1 MEASHEPVATGNEPG
16 HEIAALAEAT
26 RALLQNRKRLSRLLI
41 DSARIVE
48 TLRAA
53 QGWSESKIAAW
64 LENEVGMAG
73 AEASTLLGISPI
85 LIEHAEHISS
95 NPLQLPVLQVLSG
108 SDEATRS
115 EVFGRLSAGEAVD
128 VEFVGKLASKNFGLK
143 LPIDEAAALRRRRRM
158 ADASVVA
165 GPALVTELESRA
177 SELLNLF
184 DDIADQL
191 LDEDTDREPD
201 GEDIE
206 YQEAGASIEDRAAEL
221 RRLFEILFGDAHAS
235 LASIVDLSVEDDVDA
250 SLAFAWHAL
259 RRLEGEWVELW
270 EFSPYSSRLGSLRP
284 AIEFLAGR
292 RAIATPISTDRSPK
306 RSPTRQLTF
315 IDFGAG
321 VGCSALGLCG
331 AGFEPV
337 AIYESSLKPRETIW
351 ANRQDWNV
359 KEEPSSEE
367 LAEYRGKDVDLVTA
381 GPAWKPFSSSDE
393 RDRNPFERAIK
404 ITGAILP
411 KAFFFEM
418 HRTMTKSSSDECRR
432 EIRNEFHDLGYEV
445 QWHSLVPA
453 QFGLAQKM
461 NIEILVGTRHGLN
474 RPSMPIILDPPQHF
488 LTDVIGD
495 LVEARAAFDFGDD
508 EGAKRYKDW
517 ADLCSRELAPSFFS
531 LGGNRNTSGW
541 GRLGI
546 DYSLNRPGEQPSGLI
561 PLTIEMMRRI
571 QGYPSAWI
579 LDGRTEEQEFDVAS
593 SLPPVVAKMIG
604 LSIYAALTGEELD
617 HRASLDEPFPVRTP
631 RNPLMVHGRF
641 GGYFATRRKAERRR
655 PAHRNEEIIKLKD
668 AWIDEFRLERPEDGD
683 PR

>member
-1 MEASHEPVATGNEPG
+1 METSHESVASGNEPG
-16 HEIAALAEAT
+16 HEIAAIAEAT

-48 TLRAA
+48 TFRAA

-64 LENEVGMAG
+64 LENDVGMAG
-73 AEASTLLGISPI
+73 TEASTLLGISPV
-85 LIEHAEHISS
+85 LMEHAEEISN
-95 NPLQLPVLQVLSG
+95 NPLQLPVLQVLAG

-115 EVFGRLSAGEAVD
+115 ELFGRLSAGEAVD
-128 VEFVGKLASKNFGLK
+128 VEFVRKLASKNFGLK
-143 LPIDEAAALRRRRRM
+143 LPTDEAADLRRRRRM
-158 ADASVVA
+158 VDASVVA
-165 GPALVTELESRA
+165 GPALVTALERRA

-201 GEDIE
+201 EEDIE
-206 YQEAGASIEDRAAEL
+206 YQKAGALIADRAAEL

-235 LASIVDLSVEDDVDA
+235 LASIVDLSVADDVDA

-259 RRLEGEWVELW
+259 RRLESEWMELW
-270 EFSPYSSRLGSLRP
+270 EISPYSSRLGSLRP

-292 RAIATPISTDRSPK
+292 RPVATPISTDRSPK

-315 IDFGAG
+315 LDFGAG

-337 AIYESSLKPRETIW
+337 AIYESSLKPRETIS
-351 ANRQDWNV
+351 ANRQDWKV

-367 LAEYRGKDVDLVTA
+367 LAEYRSRAVDLLTA
-381 GPAWKPFSSSDE
+381 GPAWKPFNSP
-393 RDRNPFERAIK
+393 RDRNPFNRALE
-404 ITGAILP
+404 ITGAVLP

-418 HRTMTKSSSDECRR
+418 HPAMIKSSSDEYRR
-432 EIRNEFHDLGYEV
+432 EIRNEFHDLGYDV
-445 QWHSLVPA
+445 QWHSLVPS
-453 QFGLAQKM
+453 QFGLAQLK
-461 NIEILVGTRHGLN
+461 NIEILVGTRQGLN
-474 RPSMPIILDPPQHF
+474 RPSMPIILDPPLRF

-495 LVEARAAFDFGDD
+495 LVEARTAFDFGDD

-517 ADLCSRELAPSFFS
+517 ADLCDRKLAPSFFTM
-531 LGGNRNTSGW
+531 GGNRNTPEW

-546 DYSLNRPGEQPSGLI
+546 DYSLNRPGEQPPGLI

-571 QGYPSAWI
+571 QGYPRAWI

-593 SLPPVVAKMIG
+593 SLPPIVAKMIG
-604 LSIYAALTGEELD
+604 LSIYATLTGEELD
-617 HRASLDEPFPVRTP
+617 HRASLDEPLPVRTP
-631 RNPLMVHGRF
+631 RNSPMVRGRF
-641 GGYFATRRKAERRR
+641 GGYFAARRGAERRR
-655 PAHRNEEIIKLKD
+655 LAHRNEEIIKLKD
-668 AWIDEFRLERPEDGD
+668 AWIDEFGLERAEDGD
-683 PR
+683 TR